1 MYKIMIADDEP
12 IVLDSLK
19 TFPWSDHQCCV
30 TCFAENGLN
39 ALHTLES
46 EKVDILISD
55 IRMPGMNGL
64 ELSKAVKERSRPD
77 IRDGS
82 GHPVHPSL
90 RLRGI

>member
-39 ALHTLES
+39 ALHTL
-46 EKVDILISD
+46 
-55 IRMPGMNGL
+55 
-64 ELSKAVKERSRPD
+64 
-77 IRDGS
+77 
-82 GHPVHPSL
+82 
-90 RLRGI
+90 

>member
-55 IRMPGMNGL
+55 IRPGAFQSCKRTIPGN
-64 ELSKAVKERSRPD
+64 
-77 IRDGS
+77 RD
-82 GHPVHPSL
+82 HTFN
-90 RLRGI
+90 RLCRI

>member
-39 ALHTLES
+39 ALHTLG
-46 EKVDILISD
+46 
-55 IRMPGMNGL
+55 IRKSGYFDQRYTYAGDERPGDFPKL
-64 ELSKAVKERSRPD
+64 
-77 IRDGS
+77 
-82 GHPVHPSL
+82 
-90 RLRGI
+90 